1 MARYVVMGV
10 EEYALKLSQLAE
22 KSNKISKKAL
32 YAAAAVITDRI
43 RSNIEALPVVPDYVL
58 GTKDKPIEGVT
69 AAQKAGLLDGLGFS
83 PTMQDKKGII
93 NVQIG
98 YEGYNSVKTRKY
110 PKGQPNLLIARS
122 VESGTTFRKKTPF
135 VRPAVEDTKSAAIA
149 ALNKVIDD
157 EYERIM
163 ED

>member
-1 MARYVVMGV
+1 MARYVVRGV
-10 EEYALKLSQLAE
+10 EEYALKLSRLAE
-22 KSNKISKKAL
+22 KSNEISKKAL

-43 RSNIEALPVVPDYVL
+43 RSNIKALPVVPDYVL

-69 AAQKAGLLDGLGFS
+69 EAQKAGLLKGLGFS
-83 PTMQDKKGII
+83 PAMQDKKGIV

-98 YEGYNSVKTRKY
+98 YEGYNSVNTRKY
-110 PKGQPNLLIARS
+110 PKGQPNLRIARS

>member
-10 EEYALKLSQLAE
+10 EEYALKLSRLAE

-43 RSNIEALPVVPDYVL
+43 RSNIEALPVVPDYVF

-69 AAQKAGLLDGLGFS
+69 VAQKAGLLEGLGFS

-135 VRPAVEDTKSAAIA
+135 VRPAVADMKIAAMA

-157 EYERIM
+157 EHEKIM

>member
-1 MARYVVMGV
+1 MARYVVRGV
-10 EEYALKLSQLAE
+10 EEYALKLSRLAE
-22 KSNKISKKAL
+22 KSNEISKKAL

-43 RSNIEALPVVPDYVL
+43 RSNIKALPVVPDYVL

-69 AAQKAGLLDGLGFS
+69 
-83 PTMQDKKGII
+83 
-93 NVQIG
+93 
-98 YEGYNSVKTRKY
+98 
-110 PKGQPNLLIARS
+110 
-122 VESGTTFRKKTPF
+122 ESGTTFRKKTPF